1 MEAAFIEIGLSDAK
15 AKETA
20 KNEKLAKN
28 LGYVIDGAKTRG
40 RNGDGLKRIGSL
52 LYHVASKLK
61 AQVFGHADTLVDYIC
76 SGKIDSEVRLN
87 AALDYVLKNPEP
99 IPADKANFESACGVG
114 VVVTPEQIEQSVE
127 KAVAAVKAE
136 IVAKRYRYPTGMLM
150 GAVRKELPWADG
162 QALKGEIDMQVLELL
177 GPKTDA
183 DRAPPPKQEKKRKEP
198 KEGKKKDGAATKE
211 ATPVSG
217 KATSPVAEEEKEE
230 DGATTIAELMRTKVH
245 FHKPGENFITDGY
258 VRTPKTNELIAAH
271 LKRTGG
277 QVRTRFPPE
286 PNGLLHIGHAKAIN
300 INFGYAAA
308 HGGTCNLRYDDTN
321 PEKEE
326 EKFFTGIK
334 DMVEW
339 LGYKP
344 ARITHSSD
352 NFGQLYEWAKFLIE
366 KELAYVCHQKV
377 EDIRGFN
384 PPPSPWRERPVS
396 ESRQLFEDMKNGKFD
411 EGEATL
417 RLKTTLEEGKQDPVA
432 YRIKYA
438 AHHRTGEEW
447 CIYPSV
453 YLSAYPSELEYV
465 HDIYPFQHT
474 ITLTAS
480 ATQSKTSRIPFALR
494 SSKTDAPRITG
505 FAMPSRSTVQCSGS
519 MEGSTSVTP
528 SLAREKLENLFLPVS
543 MSGCVCACFN
553 FLLESAHLQES
564 ARIGM
569 IRACSPWQL

>member
-1 MEAAFIEIGLSDAK
+1 MARVMEAAFIEIGLSEAK

-20 KNEKLAKN
+20 KNEKLSNHLGSVISSAKKR
-28 LGYVIDGAKTRG
+28 DKA
-40 RNGDGLKRIGSL
+40 GDGLKEIGSL

-61 AQVFGHADTLVDYIC
+61 AQVFGHADMLVDYIC
-76 SGKIDSEVRLN
+76 SGKIDSEARLN

-99 IPADKANFESACGVG
+99 NPVNQADFESACGVG
-114 VVVTPEQIEQSVE
+114 IVVTNEQIEQSVQS
-127 KAVAAVKAE
+127 AIAAARGE
-136 IVAKRYRYPTGMLM
+136 ILAKRDRYPKGMLM

-162 QALKGEIDMQVLELL
+162 KAIMSTIDVEFLDLL
-177 GPKTDA
+177 GPKTEA
-183 DRAPPPKQEKKRKEP
+183 DLAPAPKPEKKK
-198 KEGKKKDGAATKE
+198 KEGKESKKKDDGGATKE
-211 ATPVSG
+211 ARDAGGAAVNG
-217 KATSPVAEEEKEE
+217 VASPRVEKELADEEE
-230 DGATTIAELMRTKVH
+230 DGASTIAELMRTKVR
-245 FHKPGENFITDGY
+245 FHKPGDNFTTDGY
-258 VRTPKTNELIAAH
+258 VLMPRTKELIAAH

-334 DMVEW
+334 DVVEW

-352 NFGQLYEWAKFLIE
+352 NFGQLYEWAKQLIE
-366 KELAYVCHQKV
+366 KDLAYVCHQKV

-384 PPPSPWRERPVS
+384 PPPSPWRDRPVS

-447 CIYPSV
+447 CIYPS
-453 YLSAYPSELEYV
+453 
-465 HDIYPFQHT
+465 Q
-474 ITLTAS
+474 
-480 ATQSKTSRIPFALR
+480 
-494 SSKTDAPRITG
+494 
-505 FAMPSRSTVQCSGS
+505 
-519 MEGSTSVTP
+519 
-528 SLAREKLENLFLPVS
+528 
-543 MSGCVCACFN
+543 
-553 FLLESAHLQES
+553 
-564 ARIGM
+564 
-569 IRACSPWQL
+569 

>member
-1 MEAAFIEIGLSDAK
+1 METAFIEIGLSEAK

-20 KNEKLAKN
+20 KNEKLANN
-28 LGYVIDGAKTRG
+28 LGSVISSAKKRG
-40 RNGDGLKRIGSL
+40 RSGDGLKEVGSL

-61 AQVFGHADTLVDYIC
+61 TQVFGHADMLVDYIC
-76 SGKIDSEVRLN
+76 SGKIDSEARLN

-99 IPADKANFESACGVG
+99 NPVNKADFERACGVG
-114 VVVTPEQIEQSVE
+114 IIVTKEQIEQSVQS
-127 KAVAAVKAE
+127 AIAAVKGE
-136 IVAKRYRYPTGMLM
+136 ILSKRYRYPEGMLM

-162 QALKGEIDMQVLELL
+162 KAVKSTIGVELFDLL

-183 DRAPPPKQEKKRKEP
+183 DLAPAPKPEKKKKEGKEP
-198 KEGKKKDGAATKE
+198 KKKDGAGVAKE
-211 ATPVSG
+211 MKEGGGGGVTVNG
-217 KATSPVAEEEKEE
+217 VASARAENETTEEE
-230 DGATTIAELMRTKVH
+230 DGASTIAELMRTKVR
-245 FHKPGENFITDGY
+245 FHKPGDNFTTDGY
-258 VRTPKTNELIAAH
+258 VLMPRTKELIAAH

-334 DMVEW
+334 DVVEW

-366 KELAYVCHQKV
+366 KDLAYVCHQKV

-384 PPPSPWRERPVS
+384 PPPSPWRDRPVS

-411 EGEATL
+411 EGQATL

-438 AHHRTGEEW
+438 AHHRTGDQW
-447 CIYPSV
+447 CIYPSRCQASWLV
-453 YLSAYPSELEYV
+453 RCAKLK
-465 HDIYPFQHT
+465 T
-474 ITLTAS
+474 RTLLNTY
-480 ATQSKTSRIPFALR
+480 
-494 SSKTDAPRITG
+494 
-505 FAMPSRSTVQCSGS
+505 
-519 MEGSTSVTP
+519 
-528 SLAREKLENLFLPVS
+528 SL
-543 MSGCVCACFN
+543 
-553 FLLESAHLQES
+553 
-564 ARIGM
+564 
-569 IRACSPWQL
+569 

>member
-1 MEAAFIEIGLSDAK
+1 MEAAFIEIGLSEAK

-20 KNEKLAKN
+20 KNEKLSNHLGSVISSAK
-28 LGYVIDGAKTRG
+28 KRG
-40 RNGDGLKRIGSL
+40 KAGDGLKEIGSL

-61 AQVFGHADTLVDYIC
+61 AQVFGHADMLVDYIC
-76 SGKIDSEVRLN
+76 SGKIDSEARLN

-99 IPADKANFESACGVG
+99 NPVNQADFESACGVG
-114 VVVTPEQIEQSVE
+114 IVVTNEQIEQSVQS
-127 KAVAAVKAE
+127 AIAAARGE
-136 IVAKRYRYPTGMLM
+136 ILAKRYRYPKGMLM

-162 QALKGEIDMQVLELL
+162 KAIMSTIDVEFLDLL
-177 GPKTDA
+177 GPKTEA
-183 DRAPPPKQEKKRKEP
+183 DLAPAPKPEKKK
-198 KEGKKKDGAATKE
+198 KEGKESKKKDDGGATKE
-211 ATPVSG
+211 ARDAGGAAVNG
-217 KATSPVAEEEKEE
+217 VASPRVEKELADEEE
-230 DGATTIAELMRTKVH
+230 DGAPTITELMRTKVR
-245 FHKPGENFITDGY
+245 FHKPGENFTTDGY
-258 VRTPKTNELIAAH
+258 VLMPRTKELIAAH

-334 DMVEW
+334 DVVEW

-352 NFGQLYEWAKFLIE
+352 NFGQLYEWAKQLIE
-366 KELAYVCHQKV
+366 KDLAYVCHQKV

-384 PPPSPWRERPVS
+384 PPPSPWRDRPVS

-438 AHHRTGEEW
+438 AHHRTGEQW
-447 CIYPSV
+447 CIYPS
-453 YLSAYPSELEYV
+453 
-465 HDIYPFQHT
+465 
-474 ITLTAS
+474 
-480 ATQSKTSRIPFALR
+480 K
-494 SSKTDAPRITG
+494 
-505 FAMPSRSTVQCSGS
+505 
-519 MEGSTSVTP
+519 
-528 SLAREKLENLFLPVS
+528 
-543 MSGCVCACFN
+543 
-553 FLLESAHLQES
+553 
-564 ARIGM
+564 
-569 IRACSPWQL
+569 